1 MKSLVLATLT
11 LSAAAAMIAQSDPI
25 SGGAGW
31 VGAGLLGLV
40 LSWVFLKHLPDKDKQ
55 LNAFL
60 AAKDEV
66 IKALTDRYEG
76 VIKALTDRYEKRLEV
91 MAAAFEAAFAKFQEE
106 QKATRHDSRDLLNII
121 NLRNEKA
128 VAEMA
133 VAIRMEFEAL
143 GKRLERVPDKQH

>member
-31 VGAGLLGLV
+31 VGAG
-40 LSWVFLKHLPDKDKQ
+40 Q
-55 LNAFL
+55 LDAFL

-76 VIKALTDRYEKRLEV
+76 VIRALTDRYEKRLEV